1 MCAHAGPRAPSQ
13 KTDLTLRVISTALN
27 RVDSAEAPEQGGNVA
42 VQADTHTAEGPR
54 TSAECGRPIRAPLPH
69 PTHGGRGSGEPD
81 RWVCEESQI
90 SGSVRYS
97 CYQGSDHWPQPGPCC
112 SHPVTHQGLVRTP
125 CHPPHLA
132 TPPLSGRPGIWAC
145 HEVQP
150 ISQQSKAWDPART
163 LTHTH
168 ICQKAGPKLDRSPL
182 ARKPSHN
189 TWIRSSSCGDSQ
201 RARNC
206 QHAAACMRNR
216 RQAQPARQLCSPAG
230 CGMHCCDWRMNRNST
245 LASKKPRV
253 CRTARPLRRGVQQQ
267 GPTSGCCLDV
277 CTQQPTQSTGERLL
291 LLAQKHTCVP
301 TNSR

>member
-168 ICQKAGPKLDRSPL
+168 TSAKKRGQNWTEALSHASPL
-182 ARKPSHN
+182 ITHGFVPAAVATASARATAN
-189 TWIRSSSCGDSQ
+189 TLQLACATGGKHSQ
-201 RARNC
+201 HGNSAR
-206 QHAAACMRNR
+206 QLAAAC
-216 RQAQPARQLCSPAG
+216 
-230 CGMHCCDWRMNRNST
+230 
-245 LASKKPRV
+245 
-253 CRTARPLRRGVQQQ
+253 TAVIG
-267 GPTSGCCLDV
+267 G
-277 CTQQPTQSTGERLL
+277 
-291 LLAQKHTCVP
+291 
-301 TNSR
+301 